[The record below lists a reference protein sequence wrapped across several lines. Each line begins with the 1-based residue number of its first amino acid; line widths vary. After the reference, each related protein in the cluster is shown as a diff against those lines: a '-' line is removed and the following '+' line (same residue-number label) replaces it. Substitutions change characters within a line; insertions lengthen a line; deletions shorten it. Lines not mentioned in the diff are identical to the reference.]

1 MATEYDFISHYKS
14 AENKVCDALDNYHN
28 KFFLLVGDQYDN
40 DFQPDKDAIQKAQD
54 EGLTV
59 PDSEEFY
66 NTFFGLSHFTLLE
79 YPYMTNDGKVEREHD
94 NRILSMLNDFVVS
107 HNLVFEN
114 DRQLYAFIRFWNNLP
129 LVFEV
134 EGSFLPGSDEYYDE
148 YIDNI
153 EILKKLHSIVV
164 SACVKY
170 KLDSGENLVNILA
183 SVYDFLEFVNDEFM
197 SLVVNAVNNFPYVY
211 VFYEKHDLHEVLDS
225 SVFFYGASFA
235 DNMLENGLKYNVR
248 SMEKYRM
255 VDKTS
260 EDVSLDTLFSI
271 IDEMG

>member
-1 MATEYDFISHYKS
+1 MTTNYDFISHYKS
-14 AENKVCDALDNYHN
+14 AENKICDALDNYHN

-40 DFQPDKDAIQKAQD
+40 DFEPDKDDIRKAQD

-66 NTFFGLSHFTLLE
+66 NTFFGLSHLTLLE
-79 YPYMTNDGKVEREHD
+79 YPYMTNDGKIEREHD
-94 NRILSMLNDFVVS
+94 ERILSMLNDFVVS

-114 DRQLYAFIRFWNNLP
+114 DRQLYAFIRFWNHLP

-134 EGSFLPGSDEYYDE
+134 EDSSLPGSDEYYDE

-153 EILKKLHSIVV
+153 ETIQKLYNLVANACLKN
-164 SACVKY
+164 
-170 KLDSGENLVNILA
+170 KLDSGESLVDVLA
-183 SVYDFLEFVNDEFM
+183 SGNDFVDFVNNEFM
-197 SLVVNAVNNFPYVY
+197 SLVVNAANNFPYVY

-248 SMEKYRM
+248 SMEHYRV
-255 VDKTS
+255 VDNSK
-260 EDVSLDTLFSI
+260 EDVSLDKLFSVI
-271 IDEMG
+271 ESMT